1 MDGAPRGLSGV
12 QYMLMGTSM
21 SMTASEWMLLIVGVV
36 LTLVVGVVMLT
47 YFIREQRREM
57 RDRDDS

>member
-1 MDGAPRGLSGV
+1 
-12 QYMLMGTSM
+12 M

>member
-1 MDGAPRGLSGV
+1 
-12 QYMLMGTSM
+12 MLMGTSM
-21 SMTASEWMLLIVGVV
+21 YMTASEWMLLIVGVV

-47 YFIREQRREM
+47 YFLREQRREM

>member
-1 MDGAPRGLSGV
+1 
-12 QYMLMGTSM
+12 MLMGTSM

>member
-1 MDGAPRGLSGV
+1 
-12 QYMLMGTSM
+12 MGTSM